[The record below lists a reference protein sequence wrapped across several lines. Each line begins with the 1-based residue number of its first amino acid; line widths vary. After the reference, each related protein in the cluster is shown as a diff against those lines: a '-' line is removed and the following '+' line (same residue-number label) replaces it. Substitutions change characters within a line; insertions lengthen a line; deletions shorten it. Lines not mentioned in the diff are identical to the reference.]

1 MPKPKRPIRNNRVQ
15 GQQEARALETL
26 QFMPKHII
34 TAMPLTVPTSHTVPV
49 SARLPAA
56 LAYGS
61 YLDLLLAC
69 RTQEALPALVQVS
82 SRQEGHGR
90 GPWMAVR
97 RASGIHGFCALHIAR
112 STVRVPTHI
121 PLG

>member
-1 MPKPKRPIRNNRVQ
+1 MAYSPCGTPGFAAPEVLLAMLHGPTMFLPFAHRYLE

-34 TAMPLTVPTSHTVPV
+34 TAMPLSMPSSHTVPA
-49 SARLPAA
+49 SSHPPAA

-69 RTQEALPALVQVS
+69 RTQEALPSLVQVCE
-82 SRQEGHGR
+82 RND
-90 GPWMAVR
+90 
-97 RASGIHGFCALHIAR
+97 C
-112 STVRVPTHI
+112 
-121 PLG
+121 